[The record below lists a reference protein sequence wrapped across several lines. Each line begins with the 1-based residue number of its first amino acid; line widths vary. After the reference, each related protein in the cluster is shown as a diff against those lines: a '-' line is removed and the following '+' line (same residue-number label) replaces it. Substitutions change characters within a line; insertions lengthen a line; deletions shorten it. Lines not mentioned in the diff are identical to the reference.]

1 MRKVGLV
8 WCFLFVFSVKTE
20 PTTKTVLYNSS
31 DISYLSNGIQ
41 FPVAASLE
49 VDSIDT
55 NEKIPDMDWISML
68 FDHHVW
74 GGRLE
79 LLNNNR
85 CQEELAAYVEHLKN
99 GTSWA
104 TKSQYR
110 TFSLHRSIDY
120 IT

>member
-1 MRKVGLV
+1 MRKVCLV
-8 WCFLFVFSVKTE
+8 WCFICVFGVKSE
-20 PTTKTVLYNSS
+20 PITKTVLYNSS

-49 VDSIDT
+49 IDSVDTS
-55 NEKIPDMDWISML
+55 EKMPEMDWIRML

-74 GGRLE
+74 SERLE
-79 LLNNNR
+79 LLKNNR
-85 CQEELAAYVEHLKN
+85 CQEEIAAYVEHLKN